1 MMKTRDRWGSRLAGD
16 IKTGILFC
24 TRLPVRHAAPID
36 SGDVARASWAL
47 PMAGALVGSAGALT
61 YAVASGIRLP
71 PALAAA
77 LALGATLVV
86 TGCLHEDGLADTADG
101 LGGGRDRAHKL
112 EIMRDSC
119 LGTYGA
125 CALVMSLLLRWSA
138 LAVMAGPVAVASALI
153 AAHVAARAALPA
165 FMRFVP
171 PARLDGLSAQA
182 GQPALRSAAVA
193 VLLGILALVAALG
206 LAATMIG
213 LVLVTCAALFVAWL
227 SMRQIGGQTG
237 DVLGALEQIIEIVI
251 LLTALAMS
259 GTRP

>member
-1 MMKTRDRWGSRLAGD
+1 MKTGDGWGSGLATD

-24 TRLPVRHAAPID
+24 TRLPVPHPAPIG
-36 SGDVARASWAL
+36 SSDVARASWAF
-47 PMAGALVGSAGALT
+47 PVAGALVGGAGALT
-61 YAVASGIRLP
+61 YAIASGIRLP
-71 PALAAA
+71 SALAAA
-77 LALGATLVV
+77 LALGATLLM

-101 LGGGRDRAHKL
+101 LGGGRDRARKL
-112 EIMRDSC
+112 EIMRDSR

-125 CALVMSLLLRWSA
+125 CAVMMSLLLRWTA
-138 LAVMAGPVAVASALI
+138 LAAMAGPAAVASAFI
-153 AAHVAARAALPA
+153 AAHVAARAALPV

-193 VLLGILALVAALG
+193 VLLGVLVLVTALG
-206 LAATMIG
+206 LAATMVG
-213 LVLVTCAALFVAWL
+213 LILATCAGLFVAWL

>member
-1 MMKTRDRWGSRLAGD
+1 MKTRDGWGSDLATD
-16 IKTGILFC
+16 IRTGILFC
-24 TRLPVRHAAPID
+24 TRLPVPHAASNG
-36 SGDVARASWAL
+36 SGDVARASWAF
-47 PMAGALVGSAGALT
+47 PVAGALVGGAGALA

-71 PALAAA
+71 SALAAA
-77 LALGATLVV
+77 LALGATLLM

-101 LGGGRDRAHKL
+101 LGGGRDRARKL
-112 EIMRDSC
+112 EIMRDSR

-125 CALVMSLLLRWSA
+125 CALIMSLLLRWTA
-138 LAVMAGPVAVASALI
+138 LAAMAGPVAGASALI
-153 AAHVAARAALPA
+153 AAHVAARAALPV

-171 PARLDGLSAQA
+171 PARFDGLSAQA
-182 GQPALRSAAVA
+182 GQPPLRSTAAA
-193 VLLGILALVAALG
+193 VLLGVLVLVTALG

-213 LVLVTCAALFVAWL
+213 LVLATCAGLFVAWL

-251 LLTALAMS
+251 LLTALATS